1 MAYKTFWKMKTTI
14 LFIFFLVLSGGH
26 IKGQDQDSE
35 ATRHK
40 IYSVGM
46 QLGQNQ
52 IREMNLLP
60 LVHKG
65 MITEFSFE
73 TEKIK
78 SSLRQFQF
86 FLSWSRVKTSLEEMS
101 KSANIRLGLNYSYN
115 LLIFQKNNLRYYLG
129 PQTSLCYSF
138 MLYPNWDESHSY
150 WADYLSFGTNNIL
163 FVSLRHENEWFTSIN
178 FSLFNFFSRPEEI
191 RPYKM
196 DDYSPGGILKAF
208 NSNIE
213 PGLMNKVFQIRF
225 KTEYRFPVF
234 VTKREAVTYNTD
246 ILRISGNNGHPIF
259 QITNCIGLK
268 IML

>member
-1 MAYKTFWKMKTTI
+1 MRTTI
-14 LFIFFLVLSGGH
+14 LFIFFLILTGGR
-26 IKGQDQDSE
+26 IKGQAEDSS
-35 ATRHK
+35 AIRQK

-46 QLGQNQ
+46 QIGQNQ
-52 IREMNLLP
+52 IRELNLLP

-65 MITEFSFE
+65 MISEISFE

-78 SSLRQFQF
+78 SNLRQFQF
-86 FLSWSRVKTSLEEMS
+86 FFSWSRVKTSLEEMS
-101 KSANIRLGLNYSYN
+101 KSANISFGLNYSYN
-115 LLIFQKNNLRYYLG
+115 FLIFQNKNLRYYLG
-129 PQTSLCYSF
+129 PLTSLCYSF

-150 WADYLSFGTNNIL
+150 WANNLSFGTNNIL
-163 FVSLRHENEWFTSIN
+163 YVALRHENEWFTSIN

-213 PGLMNKVFQIRF
+213 PGLMNKVFQISF

-234 VTKREAVTYNTD
+234 VTKREAVTFNTD

-259 QITNCIGLK
+259 QIINRIGLK